1 MALQKVFKEPYV
13 DWLKESISVDSYTVD
28 EFVYD
33 AGKTKYLANVHQP
46 AGLLEKLMSAEN
58 DFKAAII
65 LYEAYPNLTPIVASQ
80 QKGLWV
86 YLSHVDLFPYV
97 QKRWSKVQ
105 TGDADAKYI
114 AEHWFYNGTMRTSLM
129 GLWWSVYCSVD
140 ESRGAD
146 HKYDLTE
153 LLFKQEDFRTR
164 TFGTYQLFRCK
175 DAVLGILEF
184 LYENPEITNSFFES
198 RSRYISE
205 YFNKLGAVKQ
215 LAYLNKQFFKE
226 ELERQKQAILNIRG
240 RE

>member
-13 DWLKESISVDSYTVD
+13 DWIKESISIDKYGGE
-28 EFVYD
+28 EFEYD
-33 AGKTKYLANVHQP
+33 AGKTKYLANISKP
-46 AGLLEKLMSAEN
+46 EDLLDKLMSAEN
-58 DFKAAII
+58 DFQAAIA
-65 LYEAYPNLTPIVASQ
+65 LYEAYPNLTPIIASQ

-86 YLSHVDLFPYV
+86 YLTHVDLFPYV
-97 QKRWSKVQ
+97 QKRWPKVI
-105 TGDADAKYI
+105 TGEADVKYI
-114 AEHWFYNGTMRTSLM
+114 SEHWFYNGTMRTSLM

-175 DAVLGILEF
+175 EAVLGVLEF
-184 LYENPEITNSFFES
+184 LYENKEVTNSFFES

-215 LAYLNKQFFKE
+215 LAYLNKEFFKA
-226 ELERQKQAILNIRG
+226 ELEKQKQAILAIQG
-240 RE
+240 R

>member
-13 DWLKESISVDSYTVD
+13 DWIKESISIDKYGGE
-28 EFVYD
+28 EFEYD
-33 AGKTKYLANVHQP
+33 AGKTKYLANISKP
-46 AGLLEKLMSAEN
+46 EGLLDKLMSAEN
-58 DFKAAII
+58 DFQAAIA
-65 LYEAYPNLTPIVASQ
+65 LYEAYPNLTPIIASQ

-86 YLSHVDLFPYV
+86 YLTHVDLFPYV
-97 QKRWSKVQ
+97 QKRWPKVI
-105 TGDADAKYI
+105 TGEADVKYI
-114 AEHWFYNGTMRTSLM
+114 SEHWFYNGTMRTSLM

-140 ESRGAD
+140 DSRGAD

-175 DAVLGILEF
+175 EAVLGVLEF
-184 LYENPEITNSFFES
+184 LYENKNITNSFFES

-215 LAYLNKQFFKE
+215 LAYLNKEFFKA
-226 ELERQKQAILNIRG
+226 ELEKHKQAILAIQG
-240 RE
+240 R

>member
-13 DWLKESISVDSYTVD
+13 DWIKESILIDKYGGE
-28 EFVYD
+28 EFEYD
-33 AGKTKYLANVHQP
+33 AGKTKYLANISKP
-46 AGLLEKLMSAEN
+46 EGLLDKLMSAEN
-58 DFKAAII
+58 DFQAAIA
-65 LYEAYPNLTPIVASQ
+65 LYEAYPNLTPIIASQ

-86 YLSHVDLFPYV
+86 YLTHVDLFPYV
-97 QKRWSKVQ
+97 QKRWPKVI
-105 TGDADAKYI
+105 TGEADVKYI
-114 AEHWFYNGTMRTSLM
+114 SEHWFYNGTMRTSLM

-175 DAVLGILEF
+175 EAVLGVLEF
-184 LYENPEITNSFFES
+184 LYENKEVTNSFFES

-215 LAYLNKQFFKE
+215 LAYLNKEFFKA
-226 ELERQKQAILNIRG
+226 ELEKQKQAILAIQG
-240 RE
+240 R